1 MFMKKPKTV
10 ELTPDALEYFAT
22 QATQYS
28 PKTTSKSLIEDILE
42 KIADGSHKLTKNK
55 NVSSN

>member
-1 MFMKKPKTV
+1 MKKPKTV